1 MPIYEYTC
9 KQCGHQFEELV
20 RADEQPAC
28 PACGQRRLERQ
39 WSVPA
44 AHVAQSGPKGCPAG
58 GACSMSSCCGES
70 CGLGGPM

>member
-20 RADEQPAC
+20 RADEKPTC
-28 PACGQRRLERQ
+28 PACGDSRLERQ

-44 AHVAQSGPKGCPAG
+44 AHVAESSASSCPAKD
-58 GACSMSSCCGES
+58 ACGMSHCCGQN
-70 CGLGGPM
+70 CGLHG